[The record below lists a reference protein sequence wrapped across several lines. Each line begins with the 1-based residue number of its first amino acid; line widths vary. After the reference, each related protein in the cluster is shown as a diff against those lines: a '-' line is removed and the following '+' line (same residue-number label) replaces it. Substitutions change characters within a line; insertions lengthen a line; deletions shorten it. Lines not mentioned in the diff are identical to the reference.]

1 MSNTTLNVDQNL
13 LHYILDT
20 SVKESDIA
28 KRLREKTMTL
38 EMSRMQIA
46 PEQGIFMGFIARLIH
61 AKNYLEIGVFTGYS
75 MLHVVEAM
83 GENASAT
90 GCDISKEWT
99 DIARSYWDEAQINGQ
114 IDMHL
119 GEATDSLN
127 KLEDKLYDLAF
138 IDADKENYDTYYEE
152 CLRLLKPNG
161 LLMIDNIF
169 WGGAVVDEK
178 VQDIDT
184 KAIRALNTK
193 IMSDKRVNATMLT
206 IGDGL
211 MMVQKV

>member
-1 MSNTTLNVDQNL
+1 MSNTTLNIDNNL

-20 SVKESDIA
+20 SVKETDIA

-46 PEQGIFMGFIARLIH
+46 PEQGAYMGFIARLIH

-83 GENASAT
+83 GKNASAT
-90 GCDISKEWT
+90 GCDMSKEWT
-99 DIARSYWDEAQINGQ
+99 AIARSYWEEAQISGQ
-114 IDMHL
+114 IDMRL
-119 GEATDSLN
+119 GKATDSLN
-127 KLEDKLYDLAF
+127 KLEDKQYDLAF
-138 IDADKENYDTYYEE
+138 IDADKGNYDTYYEE
-152 CLRLLKPNG
+152 CLRLLKPKG
-161 LLMIDNIF
+161 LLLIDNIF
-169 WGGAVVDEK
+169 WGGTVADEK
-178 VQDIDT
+178 VQDTDT
-184 KAIRALNTK
+184 KAIRALNLK

>member
-1 MSNTTLNVDQNL
+1 MSNTTLNIDQNL

-20 SVKESDIA
+20 SVKESTVA
-28 KRLREKTMTL
+28 KYLREKTMTL

-46 PEQGIFMGFIARLIH
+46 PEQGAFMGFIAKLIH

-83 GENASAT
+83 GPDASAT

-99 DIARSYWDEAQINGQ
+99 DIARSYWDEAKISEQ
-114 IDMHL
+114 IDIHL
-119 GEATDSLN
+119 GEAVDSLN

-152 CLRLLKPNG
+152 CLRLLKPKA

-169 WGGAVVDEK
+169 WGGAVADEK
-178 VQDIDT
+178 VQDTDT

-193 IMSDKRVNATMLT
+193 IMSDKRVNAAMLT

-211 MMVQKV
+211 MMVQKI

>member
-1 MSNTTLNVDQNL
+1 MSNTTLKIDQNL

-20 SVKESDIA
+20 SVKESNVA

-46 PEQGIFMGFIARLIH
+46 PEQGAFMGFIARLIH

-83 GENASAT
+83 GLDASAT
-90 GCDISKEWT
+90 GCDVSKEWT
-99 DIARSYWDEAQINGQ
+99 DIAISYWGEAQILEQ
-114 IDMHL
+114 IDMRL
-119 GEATDSLN
+119 GDAVDSLN
-127 KLEDKLYDLAF
+127 KMEDNLYDLAF

-152 CLRLLKPNG
+152 CLRLLKPKA

-169 WGGAVVDEK
+169 WGGAVADEK
-178 VQDIDT
+178 VQDTDT
-184 KAIRALNTK
+184 KAIRALNLK

>member
-1 MSNTTLNVDQNL
+1 MSNTTLNIDNNL
-13 LHYILDT
+13 LHYILNT
-20 SVKESDIA
+20 SVNENDIA

-46 PEQGIFMGFIARLIH
+46 PEQGAFMGFIARLIH

-83 GENASAT
+83 GPDANAT

-99 DIARSYWDEAQINGQ
+99 DIARSYWDEAKISEQ
-114 IDMHL
+114 IDMRL
-119 GEATDSLN
+119 GEATDSLK
-127 KLEDKLYDLAF
+127 KLEDNLYDLAF

-152 CLRLLKPNG
+152 CLRLLKPKG

-169 WGGAVVDEK
+169 WGGAVPDET

-184 KAIRALNTK
+184 KAIRALNLK